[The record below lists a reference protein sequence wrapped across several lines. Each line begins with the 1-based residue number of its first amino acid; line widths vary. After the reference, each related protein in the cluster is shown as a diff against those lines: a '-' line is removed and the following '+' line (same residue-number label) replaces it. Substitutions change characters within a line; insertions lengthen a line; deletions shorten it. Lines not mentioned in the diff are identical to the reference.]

1 MGLTRRLR
9 RSYGAT
15 IAACGSVCRAANYVF
30 AIFHLLA
37 RYWNLVNHC
46 ESSSYFQFP
55 LPTSDPISWPAPCF
69 QQTSPAHPRPYS
81 IMSVPE
87 QAQVSDP
94 DGQTAPVGFKAKLPM
109 IAMVAVGIAIGGGT
123 GAAVIGPMVAKKM
136 GKVAPA
142 HADSAAALGDSA
154 AAGGEHATA
163 DGAKS
168 GGGEASVHLLE
179 NLVLNPAGSNGSR
192 FLLLSVAIETG
203 TANIAA
209 DMTTRDAELRDIIL
223 TSLGT
228 KTVDQLTDISTREG
242 IKVEL
247 QTAIT
252 GRFGKTAVK
261 RLYFPQFVVQ

>member
-1 MGLTRRLR
+1 
-9 RSYGAT
+9 
-15 IAACGSVCRAANYVF
+15 
-30 AIFHLLA
+30 
-37 RYWNLVNHC
+37 
-46 ESSSYFQFP
+46 
-55 LPTSDPISWPAPCF
+55 
-69 QQTSPAHPRPYS
+69 
-81 IMSVPE
+81 MSAPE
-87 QAQVSDP
+87 QAQIPENAD
-94 DGQTAPVGFKAKLPM
+94 APAAATGFKAKLPM

-123 GAAVIGPMVAKKM
+123 GAAFIGPMVAKKM
-136 GKVAPA
+136 GKVSSP
-142 HADSAAALGDSA
+142 HADSAAAA
-154 AAGGEHATA
+154 APAGEHAPA
-163 DGAKS
+163 EGES
-168 GGGEASVHLLE
+168 GGSAEAVHLLE

-203 TANIAA
+203 TPAIAA

-252 GRFGKTAVK
+252 GRFGKTSVK